1 MPPAAGRGDNPYH
14 AALLRR
20 LGDLR
25 GRVPPAGDGGV
36 VLPRTR
42 AAAGGGGGGGGDDDA
57 AGLAIPDLDVR
68 ALRSA
73 AAAARDWA
81 LVAANGATAGAVPG
95 LAPGEA
101 FGRAAAAVD
110 AHTFA
115 IWPNA
120 GTDAWNAHTVGLAT
134 LATIRDASRRG
145 GAAAA
150 LPADVTVTA
159 AGCNLALSPRP
170 DVRLGTW
177 ADALLRAGLPATDV
191 AAAAAACPA
200 VPDGQT
206 LADAGLGGPRGRYG
220 RVMTVLA
227 GRDVTADGA
236 GRPGPQ
242 TYAGAVVAAAP
253 GAAAGLPLEAAL
265 LAAYPLLWTEP
276 AAAGEGTW
284 RTPAAHVAPP
294 PPAPAVRVVVGRAV
308 GGLAASHG
316 LGRVGTGPVG
326 GPAAPGWAAR
336 QLWVSLP
343 DRLVGV
349 LSVGVAGGG
358 VDDHD
363 DDGGGGAAAFGV
375 GVRLRVGAGVL
386 PSGGADGGGLDTT
399 LRPLPSSAAVG
410 GVGGRAWRLRVTV
423 PAVAG
428 GGNRTFTLLH
438 SAPRRGGS
446 GNDGGV
452 PPSPAVDVAVESD
465 GHPRRRVSVLSAAA
479 PGGTTAAITSTL
491 YDVTDRRGGGAGA
504 AAAAAAAAVAAAVAR
519 RGRAAAAP
527 AGAAVAAATA
537 VVGVWVAAGTL
548 VHSYT
553 LADNRHYAF
562 YFVRRVL
569 AVGARRAAT
578 VLVYGVAV
586 AAAVAALRCGLAGGS
601 RGGGGGGGRRPR
613 GPRRVV
619 AAAHGVLL
627 AAAGA
632 AVLVPTPLMEGRYLG
647 PPVIMWG
654 IAAVRAELEALRR
667 RQRAD
672 AARGSGGGGGG
683 GRDACDQPARAAVR
697 WYAATVV
704 YLVVVNGAL
713 LWVFLERP
721 FARPVDA
728 HMPSD
733 TPPGR
738 FML

>member
-20 LGDLR
+20 LRDLR

-42 AAAGGGGGGGGDDDA
+42 AAAGGGGDGGGGDDDV

-81 LVAANGATAGAVPG
+81 LLAANGATAGAVPG

-101 FGRAAAAVD
+101 FGCAAAAVD
-110 AHTFA
+110 AHTLALVTLGRGALWAAATAAAAAAGDAGEEAEVVAAAAAAASASAVAAASTAATASVAASAAAAATAAADLAITGRVYDDFFA
-115 IWPNA
+115 LADTLTAGAVLVNSFPAAFTGAAGRTAGRPPRGEGGAWPYIGAAHEVPVYHAINVAFLASYWVLAGGCGDDGGGGGGGGGGDNDDGGGEGRPPPCVDARAEIAASAAWYLTALTAVGGFPEWASSPSWKAQWPNA

-145 GAAAA
+145 AAAA
-150 LPADVTVTA
+150 VLPADMTVTA
-159 AGCNLALSPRP
+159 AGCNLALYPRP
-170 DVRLGTW
+170 DVRLGAW

-191 AAAAAACPA
+191 AAASPA

-227 GRDVTADGA
+227 GRDVTAGGA
-236 GRPGPQ
+236 GRPDSQ
-242 TYAGAVVAAAP
+242 TNAGAVVAAVP

-294 PPAPAVRVVVGRAV
+294 LPAPAVRVVVGRAV

-316 LGRVGTGPVG
+316 LGGVGTGPVG

-336 QLWVSLP
+336 QLWVSLS

-349 LSVGVAGGG
+349 LSVGVAEGG

-375 GVRLRVGAGVL
+375 AVRLRVGAGVL

-410 GVGGRAWRLRVTV
+410 RAGGRA
-423 PAVAG
+423 G
-428 GGNRTFTLLH
+428 G
-438 SAPRRGGS
+438 RGGL
-446 GNDGGV
+446 G
-452 PPSPAVDVAVESD
+452 SP
-465 GHPRRRVSVLSAAA
+465 R
-479 PGGTTAAITSTL
+479 
-491 YDVTDRRGGGAGA
+491 
-504 AAAAAAAAVAAAVAR
+504 
-519 RGRAAAAP
+519 
-527 AGAAVAAATA
+527 
-537 VVGVWVAAGTL
+537 
-548 VHSYT
+548 
-553 LADNRHYAF
+553 
-562 YFVRRVL
+562 
-569 AVGARRAAT
+569 
-578 VLVYGVAV
+578 
-586 AAAVAALRCGLAGGS
+586 
-601 RGGGGGGGRRPR
+601 
-613 GPRRVV
+613 
-619 AAAHGVLL
+619 
-627 AAAGA
+627 
-632 AVLVPTPLMEGRYLG
+632 
-647 PPVIMWG
+647 
-654 IAAVRAELEALRR
+654 
-667 RQRAD
+667 
-672 AARGSGGGGGG
+672 
-683 GRDACDQPARAAVR
+683 
-697 WYAATVV
+697 
-704 YLVVVNGAL
+704 
-713 LWVFLERP
+713 
-721 FARPVDA
+721 
-728 HMPSD
+728 
-733 TPPGR
+733 
-738 FML
+738 